1 MERLENQIIYSF
13 GRNKTKGSKQ
23 DSQNSKIW
31 CDTIPLIKYMSN
43 ISSPSTRIQSMKF
56 RMMTQKST
64 CLLWINFSPFRLA
77 LERIKIKS
85 NIMLLNAYFYICV
98 FVFYCIRTKQSRGS
112 LWHIGDR

>member
-64 CLLWINFSPFRLA
+64 CLLWI
-77 LERIKIKS
+77 
-85 NIMLLNAYFYICV
+85 
-98 FVFYCIRTKQSRGS
+98 
-112 LWHIGDR
+112 